1 MMKFNAIL
9 LALCL
14 LFSVKG
20 ASYSLYLTSSA
31 VTQALGPTNYFG
43 GNAVVESN
51 QAVGGWVSASAFPG
65 ASWIWDSAAP
75 TNPNVYQQCFFSQ
88 EFEIQGKITLATLLV
103 AADDNVQIAVNGKTV
118 SSINTAYQSTH
129 TVDISCCVNPGLNII
144 NFAVLN
150 TGGPAGLIYTL
161 TVNYSV

>member
-1 MMKFNAIL
+1 MKSTANL
-9 LALCL
+9 LMLCL
-14 LFSVKG
+14 LCSVQAG
-20 ASYSLYLTSSA
+20 SYTLFLSSSTA
-31 VTQALGPTNYFG
+31 TQVTGPTNYFG
-43 GNAVVESN
+43 GPAVVESN
-51 QAVGGWVSASAFPG
+51 QAVGGWVSIPG
-65 ASWIWDSAAP
+65 GSWIWDSLSP
-75 TNPNVYQQCFFSQ
+75 TNPNAYQQCFFSQ